1 MEWNKIDL
9 FPSGHAG
16 IEAKW
21 LYEEG
26 DLVCFVGGSDHWVD
40 WLHHFLPGSAQREA
54 VCGLLLAATL
64 RPMIKEAVF
73 IGGHSLGGSVA
84 SLVGQIFE
92 DEGEEVYTFA
102 FGGKRP
108 LKGCEKVAINYRHR
122 GDFVPF
128 LPFWRKRYRHEM
140 KIGKWMPFWKAH
152 GPSTYYEAME
162 TYGFK

>member
-16 IEAKW
+16 VEARW
-21 LYEEG
+21 
-26 DLVCFVGGSDHWVD
+26 
-40 WLHHFLPGSAQREA
+40 R
-54 VCGLLLAATL
+54 
-64 RPMIKEAVF
+64 
-73 IGGHSLGGSVA
+73 
-84 SLVGQIFE
+84 E

-108 LKGCEKVAINYRHR
+108 LKSCEKVVINYRHR

-128 LPFWRKRYRHEM
+128 LPFWRKIYRHEM

-162 TYGFK
+162 TYGFR